1 MPHYEFDV
9 PQWFRWGCFLC
20 DEAASMVKWTEM
32 EFEHTHNHKIMGLR
46 LKSSREVLF
55 RLDIF
60 VVFIFMMTF
69 VVMLN
74 NQM

>member
-1 MPHYEFDV
+1 
-9 PQWFRWGCFLC
+9 
-20 DEAASMVKWTEM
+20 MVKWTEM